1 MPAVKRTKLIEMFWK
16 VHPWLYE
23 KSGGLIGGKAMG
35 MPVLLLTTKG
45 RKSGLPRKRA
55 LMYLPKGDACVVI
68 ASFAGEPRHPDW
80 WLNLKTDPVCEVR
93 RGRLV
98 SRMRAREAEG
108 AEREELWADAVEKE
122 NGYAEYQRRTTRRIP
137 VVVLEPEVG

>member
-1 MPAVKRTKLIEMFWK
+1 MPAVKRTKLIEIFWK

-23 KSGGLIGGKAMG
+23 KSGGRIGGKAMG

-45 RKSGLPRKRA
+45 RKSGLPRKRT
-55 LMYLPKGDACVVI
+55 LMYLPKGDACIVI

-80 WLNLKTDPVCEVR
+80 WLNLEADPACEVR
-93 RGRLV
+93 RGRQV

-108 AEREELWADAVEKE
+108 VEREELWKEAVEKE
-122 NGYAEYQRRTTRRIP
+122 IGYAEYQTRTARRIP
-137 VVVLEPEVG
+137 VVVLEPEFA